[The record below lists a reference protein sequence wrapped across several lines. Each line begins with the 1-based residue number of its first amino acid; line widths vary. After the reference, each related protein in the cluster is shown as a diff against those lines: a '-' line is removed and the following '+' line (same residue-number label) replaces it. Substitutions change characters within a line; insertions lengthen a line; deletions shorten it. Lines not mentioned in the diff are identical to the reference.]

1 MIQLF
6 IAAVGAAA
14 LILTSGYAFGTVRR
28 RRAVRELIEIRE
40 QLGSGDREW
49 RATTATLISRELA
62 ELDRLSD
69 PKARWP
75 LFTLKAFT
83 ALFSVAFFAAILP
96 KFIPVQTYKDASIY
110 VAAGAG
116 LVATFVLFGLTVYI
130 SGRLDKWWKQ
140 FLGFALAV
148 TFLMVGPVV
157 VLIVLDGTPYH
168 ATIFAR

>member
-49 RATTATLISRELA
+49 RVTTETLISRELA
-62 ELDRLSD
+62 QLDRLSD
-69 PKARWP
+69 PAARWP
-75 LFTLKAFT
+75 MFTLKVFI
-83 ALFSVAFFAAILP
+83 ALFSVALFAAILP
-96 KFIPVQTYKDASIY
+96 NFIPAQTYKDASIY

-116 LVATFVLFGLTVYI
+116 LVAAFVLFGLAVYI

-140 FLGFALAV
+140 ILGFGLAS
-148 TFLMVGPVV
+148 TIFMVGLVT
-157 VLIVLDGTPYH
+157 VLVILDGTPYH
-168 ATIFAR
+168 TTMFAR